1 MRLGISPFAT
11 TRETALELSRLAVE
25 GGLDTLWLGDGYL
38 TNPDFPGWAGGM
50 ESMTELAWLAG
61 RHPSARVGI
70 TAAVLPV
77 RNAAW
82 LAKQA
87 NTLHRIAGGGF
98 VLVAAPGF
106 WAHDLEAAGV
116 EFGGRAALFADRL
129 DELQLHLEDES
140 LSPGPPEA
148 GAPPVWLAGA
158 TATMERALSRGLP
171 YQSSRATPVELE
183 PVAKRFFDG
192 GGTFLAHRVRLE
204 YGDHDVDGEAVEWHA
219 VRGHTDQLVEALGR
233 FGEIGVSDLSIVP
246 GQDDR
251 TSLQTLE
258 KLASE
263 VVPQL

>member
-11 TRETALELSRLAVE
+11 TREVAVELSRLAVE

-61 RHPSARVGI
+61 CFPAARVGI

-77 RNAAW
+77 RDPAW

-106 WAHDLEAAGV
+106 WSHDLEAAGV
-116 EFGGRAALFADRL
+116 AFADRAALFEARL
-129 DELQLHLEDES
+129 GELRGHLDDDS
-140 LSPGPPEA
+140 LSPGPPTA
-148 GAPPVWLAGA
+148 GAPPLWLAGA
-158 TATMERALSRGLP
+158 AATMDRAHRLGIP
-171 YQSSRATPVELE
+171 YQSSRATPAELE
-183 PVAKRFFDG
+183 PIAKRFFDG
-192 GGTFLAHRVRLE
+192 GGSYLAHRIRLE
-204 YGDHDVDGEAVEWHA
+204 CGTHEVAGEEVQWNA
-219 VRGHTDQLVEALGR
+219 VRGSAAELVDALGR
-233 FGEIGVSDLSIVP
+233 FAELGVEDLSIVP
-246 GQDDR
+246 GQDDA
-251 TSLQTLE
+251 TSLRTVE
-258 KLASE
+258 VLAGE